1 MAIEWCG
8 CHAAATV
15 SPDWTTMPSETWAT
29 SIFAVTVFAE
39 DLAAMKAFYGRV
51 FDLPCVFEGE
61 TSAVFRFGETLI
73 NIIDIGGAPELVEPA
88 PVGGPEAGA
97 RSMFTIHVKDVDA
110 LHAALVAKGVTFLN
124 GPMDRPWGP
133 RTATFADPAGHMWEI
148 AS

>member
-1 MAIEWCG
+1 
-8 CHAAATV
+8 
-15 SPDWTTMPSETWAT
+15 MPIETWAK

-39 DLAAMKAFYGRV
+39 DLASMKAFYGQV

-61 TSAVFRFGETLI
+61 TSAVFTFGETMI
-73 NIIDIGGAPELVEPA
+73 NIIDIGGAPELIDPA
-88 PVGGPEAGA
+88 PVAGPGTGA
-97 RSMFTIHVKDVDA
+97 RSMFTIQVEDVDTLYA
-110 LHAALVAKGVTFLN
+110 QLVDKGVTFLN

>member
-1 MAIEWCG
+1 
-8 CHAAATV
+8 
-15 SPDWTTMPSETWAT
+15 MPSESWAR

-39 DLAAMKAFYGRV
+39 HLEPMKEFYGRV

-73 NIIDIGGAPELVEPA
+73 NIIDIAGAPDLIEPA
-88 PVGGPEAGA
+88 PVAGPASGA
-97 RSMFTIHVKDVDA
+97 RSMFTIQVEDVDA
-110 LHAALVAKGVTFLN
+110 LYAELVAKGVEFLN
-124 GPMDRPWGP
+124 GPMDRSWGP